1 MPTLFYTG
9 KMAFPLRLITMMSGI
24 IAWITGNARDSSAMK
39 EKMKDGYNG
48 KFSDY
53 IHQYDELSTFHYEKI
68 ANILL
73 QEIDCKGKEV
83 VDVGCG
89 TGILSFMVLEKGAK
103 KISCIDIS
111 PLMLEKCK
119 KKSIDNGYPDE
130 VISFYEG
137 DIEKL
142 PFRDSS
148 FDIVFCNM
156 VLGMV
161 PNQQEAVSELARILR
176 PCGTLALSIHGPDH
190 LVEPIEALVKSMNK
204 RYYFTH
210 RFEYWPRDE
219 KKARIFLI
227 KAGLDKI
234 QTKRL
239 TWMDEFENG
248 GKLFDFFASTSGL
261 WWYHRLPPELRSKE
275 TEKVRSYFLNNNI
288 SKNTSDV
295 VFAWGIKK

>member
-9 KMAFPLRLITMMSGI
+9 KMAFPLRLMTTMSGI

-73 QEIDCKGKEV
+73 QEIDCKGKRV

-89 TGILSFMVLEKGAK
+89 TGTLSFMVLEKAAK
-103 KISCIDIS
+103 KISCVDIS

-119 KKSIDNGYPDE
+119 KKSIDNGYPDD

-142 PFRDSS
+142 SFRDSS

-161 PNQQEAVSELARILR
+161 PNQQEAISELARILR
-176 PCGTLALSIHGPDH
+176 PGGTLALSIHGPDH

-219 KKARIFLI
+219 KKVRMFLI
-227 KAGLDKI
+227 KANLDKI

-239 TWMDEFENG
+239 TWIDEFENG

-261 WWYHRLPPELRSKE
+261 WWYHRLPPELRSNE
-275 TEKVRSYFLNNNI
+275 TEKVRTYFQKNNI
-288 SKNTSDV
+288 SKNTCDV
-295 VFAWGIKK
+295 IFSWGTKK

>member
-9 KMAFPLRLITMMSGI
+9 KMAFPLRLMINMSVI
-24 IAWITGNARDSSAMK
+24 MAWITGNARDSSAMK

-53 IHQYDELSTFHYEKI
+53 IHQYDELSTFHYKKI

-73 QEIDCKGKEV
+73 QEIDCKGKDV
-83 VDVGCG
+83 ADVGCG
-89 TGILSFMVLEKGAK
+89 TGILSFMVLEKGVK
-103 KISCIDIS
+103 KISCVDIS
-111 PLMLEKCK
+111 PLMLEMCK
-119 KKSIDNGYPDE
+119 KKSIDKGYPDD
-130 VISFYEG
+130 VISFHKG
-137 DIEKL
+137 DTEKL
-142 PFRDSS
+142 LFRDSS

-161 PNQQEAVSELARILR
+161 PNQQIAINELTRILR
-176 PCGTLALSIHGPDH
+176 PGGTLALSIHGPDH

-204 RYYFTH
+204 RYYFNH

-219 KKARIFLI
+219 KKMITFFR
-227 KAGLDKI
+227 KASLDSI

-239 TWMDEFENG
+239 TWIDEFENG

-261 WWYHRLPPELRSKE
+261 WWYHRLPPELRNKE
-275 TEKVRSYFLNNNI
+275 TEKVRNYFLNNNI

-295 VFAWGIKK
+295 VFVWGIKK

>member
-1 MPTLFYTG
+1 
-9 KMAFPLRLITMMSGI
+9 
-24 IAWITGNARDSSAMK
+24 
-39 EKMKDGYNG
+39 MKDGYNG

-176 PCGTLALSIHGPDH
+176 PGGTLALSIHGPDH
-190 LVEPIEALVKSMNK
+190 LVEPIEA
-204 RYYFTH
+204 
-210 RFEYWPRDE
+210 W
-219 KKARIFLI
+219 
-227 KAGLDKI
+227 
-234 QTKRL
+234 
-239 TWMDEFENG
+239 
-248 GKLFDFFASTSGL
+248 
-261 WWYHRLPPELRSKE
+261 
-275 TEKVRSYFLNNNI
+275 
-288 SKNTSDV
+288 
-295 VFAWGIKK
+295 